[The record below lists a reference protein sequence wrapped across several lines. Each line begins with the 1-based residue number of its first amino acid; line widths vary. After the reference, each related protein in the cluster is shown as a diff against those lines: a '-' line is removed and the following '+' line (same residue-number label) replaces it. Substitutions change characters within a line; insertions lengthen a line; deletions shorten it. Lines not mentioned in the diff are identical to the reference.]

1 MGRQIGLWLVP
12 SPAPCIRCTCLLATR
27 PEKKKAKALFAWGD
41 FRRSILAELLSRM
54 KWIHCGLRG
63 ITRAVYA
70 RSVSSARRGCR
81 RRPALQAFLRT
92 QDPFVAT
99 AVQLERLRG
108 LHRVLNL
115 AQRATSRSTAAG
127 AAASVHAPLPVHDPP
142 VVGEV
147 RVDRMPWLLR
157 VLRGSCT
164 ARRYGQG
171 RRQHGW
177 RHG

>member
-1 MGRQIGLWLVP
+1 MD
-12 SPAPCIRCTCLLATR
+12 S
-27 PEKKKAKALFAWGD
+27 
-41 FRRSILAELLSRM
+41 
-54 KWIHCGLRG
+54 LR
-63 ITRAVYA
+63 ITRHNSRGRYIYA

-147 RVDRMPWLLR
+147 RVDRMPWLHRVLNLAQRATSRSTAAGAAASVHAPLPVHDPPVVGEVRVDRMPWLLR